1 MLSRSAQGV
10 YWMGRYLARAEHLC
24 RLLRLQAQALVDR
37 PAQEIHLGWTRI
49 YDSLYL
55 QPPGGSIGPVDNDD
69 FTLADSYTLA
79 DHLTFDRSNSFSV
92 WNCFALGRENAR
104 QMRHCI
110 SEEMWTSLNLAYLRF
125 RNLEITDIWAT
136 SPDGFYADVASEIDT
151 FVGVAA
157 STMYRDERYHFMQL
171 GRFIER
177 AQLTSSLFLTQ
188 LAADRVNMEYA
199 EEDWTTLLRLY
210 HALQA
215 YNSRYTIEVRP
226 DQALDLLA
234 TDPQLPDSLCRSVD
248 MAAAELASIA
258 PGPNSRSNGLAQ
270 RLAGRLAAL
279 VHYEWPDRDD
289 RDDLLRQVSEDC
301 RTLHSFVTDAY
312 FEYPIEDT
320 PVH

>member
-1 MLSRSAQGV
+1 
-10 YWMGRYLARAEHLC
+10 MGRHLERAEHLC

-37 PAQEIHLGWTRI
+37 PAQEIHLGWERI
-49 YDSLYL
+49 YDSMYL
-55 QPPGGSIGPVDNDD
+55 QPPGGSLGPVDNDD

-79 DHLTFDRSNSFSV
+79 DHLTFDRSNSVSV
-92 WNCFALGRENAR
+92 WSSFALGRENAR

-125 RNLEITDIWAT
+125 RNLEIQDIWVA
-136 SPDGFYADVASEIDT
+136 SPESFYADVVAEIDT

-157 STMYRDERYHFMQL
+157 SSMYRDERYHFMQL

-177 AQLTSSLFLTQ
+177 AQLSSSLFLTQ

-215 YNSRYTIEVRP
+215 YSSRYTIEVRP
-226 DQALDLLA
+226 SQALDLLA

-248 MAAAELASIA
+248 MAAAELGSIA
-258 PGPNSRSNGLAQ
+258 PGPDSRSNGMAQ

-289 RDDLLRQVSEDC
+289 REELLQQVSEDC
-301 RTLHSFVTDAY
+301 RRLHGFVTAAY
-312 FEYPIEDT
+312 FEYQVEDT

>member
-1 MLSRSAQGV
+1 
-10 YWMGRYLARAEHLC
+10 
-24 RLLRLQAQALVDR
+24 
-37 PAQEIHLGWTRI
+37 
-49 YDSLYL
+49 
-55 QPPGGSIGPVDNDD
+55 
-69 FTLADSYTLA
+69 
-79 DHLTFDRSNSFSV
+79 LTFDRSNPVSV
-92 WNCFALGRENAR
+92 WSSFALGRENAR

-125 RNLEITDIWAT
+125 RNLEIQDIWVA
-136 SPDGFYADVASEIDT
+136 SPESFYADVVAEIDT

-157 STMYRDERYHFMQL
+157 SSMYRDERYHFMQL

-177 AQLTSSLFLTQ
+177 AQLSSSLFLAQ
-188 LAADRVNMEYA
+188 LVADKVNMEYA

-215 YNSRYTIEVRP
+215 YSSRYTIEVRP
-226 DQALDLLA
+226 SQALDLLA

-248 MAAAELASIA
+248 MAAAELGSIA
-258 PGPNSRSNGLAQ
+258 PGPDSRSNGMAQ

-289 RDDLLRQVSEDC
+289 REELLQQVSEDC
-301 RTLHSFVTDAY
+301 RRLHGFVTAAY
-312 FEYPIEDT
+312 FEYQVEDT

>member
-1 MLSRSAQGV
+1 
-10 YWMGRYLARAEHLC
+10 
-24 RLLRLQAQALVDR
+24 
-37 PAQEIHLGWTRI
+37 
-49 YDSLYL
+49 
-55 QPPGGSIGPVDNDD
+55 
-69 FTLADSYTLA
+69 
-79 DHLTFDRSNSFSV
+79 LTFDRSNSVSV
-92 WNCFALGRENAR
+92 WSSFALGRENAR

-125 RNLEITDIWAT
+125 RNLEIQDIWVA
-136 SPDGFYADVASEIDT
+136 SPESFYADVVAEIDT

-157 STMYRDERYHFMQL
+157 SSMYRDERYHFMQL

-177 AQLTSSLFLTQ
+177 AQLSSSLFLTQ

-215 YNSRYTIEVRP
+215 YSSRYTIEVRP
-226 DQALDLLA
+226 SQALDLLA

-248 MAAAELASIA
+248 MAAAELGSIA
-258 PGPNSRSNGLAQ
+258 PGPDSRSNGMAQ

-289 RDDLLRQVSEDC
+289 REELLQQVSEDC
-301 RTLHSFVTDAY
+301 RRLHGFVTAAY
-312 FEYPIEDT
+312 FEYQVEDT

>member
-1 MLSRSAQGV
+1 
-10 YWMGRYLARAEHLC
+10 MGRHLERAEHLC

-49 YDSLYL
+49 YDSMYL
-55 QPPGGSIGPVDNDD
+55 QPPGGSLGPVDNDD
-69 FTLADSYTLA
+69 YTLADSYTLA
-79 DHLTFDRSNSFSV
+79 DHLTFDRSNPVSV
-92 WNCFALGRENAR
+92 WSSFALGRENAR

-125 RNLEITDIWAT
+125 RNLEIQDIWVA
-136 SPDGFYADVASEIDT
+136 SPESFYADVVAEIDT

-157 STMYRDERYHFMQL
+157 SSMYRDERYHFMQL

-177 AQLTSSLFLTQ
+177 AQLSSSLFLTQ

-215 YNSRYTIEVRP
+215 YSSRYTIEVQP
-226 DQALDLLA
+226 SQALDLLA

-248 MAAAELASIA
+248 MAAAELDSIA
-258 PGPNSRSNGLAQ
+258 PGPDSRSNGMAQ

-289 RDDLLRQVSEDC
+289 REELLLQVSEDC
-301 RTLHSFVTDAY
+301 RRLHGFVTAAY
-312 FEYPIEDT
+312 FEYQVEDT